1 MGLIMKK
8 HYTIFAFIFFLFALS
23 VYASPRISFRD
34 LLEQTENNPKLV
46 NEARIFAIK
55 QNLPINIMTTSRVMI
70 DAKMIEDGKV
80 VYAVFTNFADVYS
93 GGYAVYGEDIAG
105 LYNYFSSRIDLGG
118 GRIVDNTGGMY
129 DPVISQ
135 RSVGERY
142 LMVTDWTADKVYLF
156 NAANGDL
163 VDADFIPTTAPQ
175 LQSPRHAL
183 QHLNGKQIIVAD
195 QISDVVQRFD
205 TSGVYLGI
213 LAPST
218 GVNNSILNNVRGM
231 TFRPNTNLLVTSA
244 DAPAADRI
252 QEFDSGGVY
261 IAPFITTNINSPFF
275 IFIRTTDL
283 LVSCSSGDDIVRFS
297 LSGTFLSVFNTG
309 TDISFAQQME
319 RLPGG
324 RVSVASFST
333 PNSGL
338 CILDSNGVF
347 EKRLTTI
354 TGNRG
359 QWLLGNGHYLVTN
372 AAGIHEIDSATGS
385 LVRTVFAGANFQ
397 FISFYNPEY
406 LVSTGNNSGNV
417 PDRYEL
423 FTNYPNPF
431 NPSTVIKYQV
441 PKEGIVRI
449 SVFDAS
455 GKEISTLVNESKT
468 AGTYEVT
475 FNGEGLASGLYF
487 CRMESG
493 SFSQTM
499 KMAMIK

>member
-1 MGLIMKK
+1 MKK
-8 HYTIFAFIFFLFALS
+8 CSIILALMFFTIIS
-23 VYASPRISFRD
+23 NIYSSPKISFKD
-34 LLEQTENNPKLV
+34 LLELSETNPNLIT
-46 NEARIFAIK
+46 EARSLAIN
-55 QNLPINIMTTSRVMI
+55 QNLPVNILTTSRVMI
-70 DAKMIEDGKV
+70 DAKIIEDGKV
-80 VYAVFTNFADVYS
+80 VYAVFTSLTDIYN
-93 GGYAVYGEDIAG
+93 GGYAVYAEDISS
-105 LYNYFSSRIDLGG
+105 LYSYYSSRIDYGA

-129 DPVISQ
+129 DPVVNH
-135 RSVGERY
+135 RSVGDRY
-142 LMVTDWTADKVYLF
+142 LMLTDWTADKVYLF
-156 NAANGDL
+156 NAASGDL
-163 VDADFIPTTAPQ
+163 VDADFIPTTNPQ

-205 TSGVYLGI
+205 TSGVYIGV

-231 TFRPNTNLLVTSA
+231 AFRPNTNLLVTSA

-275 IFIRTTDL
+275 IFIRTTDM

-297 LSGTFLSVFNTG
+297 LSGTYLSVFNTG

-372 AAGIHEIDSATGS
+372 AAGVHEIDSVTGA
-385 LVRTVFAGANFQ
+385 LIRTVFAGANFQ
-397 FISFYNPEY
+397 FLSLYNPEY
-406 LVSTGNNSGNV
+406 LVPTGNNSSNV
-417 PDRYEL
+417 PESFALYA
-423 FTNYPNPF
+423 NYPNPF
-431 NPSTVIKYQV
+431 NPSTVIRYQL
-441 PKEGIVRI
+441 PSEGMVKIT
-449 SVFDAS
+449 VFESS
-455 GKEISTLVNESKT
+455 GKEVSTLVNEYKS
-468 AGTYEVT
+468 AGSYEVT
-475 FNGEGLASGLYF
+475 FNGNGLASGVYF
-487 CRMESG
+487 CKMESG
-493 SFSQTM
+493 NFSQTM
-499 KMAMIK
+499 KMMMIK